1 MDKDTYDAVILGAGP
16 GGLTAAY
23 CLGKQRVRTLVV
35 ERSRQVGGLMR
46 GVSRGNFRVDLG
58 RKDLHAERFPDVGA
72 LWTSLLGADYVTTPR
87 HVGILYGGR
96 ILEKS
101 RGPRGPL
108 RGMSAGQALEVA
120 AGALWS
126 QVKPGSRA
134 VNSKADYDILRYGR
148 PYYDYFVG
156 EFQRKF
162 EGTDPTQVPPLRPM
176 PDVPRFA
183 VLRDYLW
190 RNRRP
195 EKPRPRHPALGT
207 QQIVDA
213 LWRGAE
219 ASGVEFVFGAEALA
233 LNAEGGKVGSVTIR
247 QDGVERT
254 LQTPNA
260 IAGLPAPMILK
271 LLQPAAPEA
280 VRTPPTEERALRKST
295 ALVYLFANEA
305 PRFPHSWLEV
315 TDPSLNMGR
324 VTSYFAWGGRM
335 VPAGQTALCI
345 EYFAVEGDRVL
356 ELSKEELLELA
367 LSEAAQSGLI
377 DRKRVFDSLVFQMP
391 LANATTLFTDWRTP
405 WMAQA
410 RGYLR
415 GIEGLFE
422 TNRPGMDR
430 SCLAGIDAAEA
441 CLSARAMSERSLDDT
456 EAVVE
461 PQRPARRLVRR
472 YAFGG

>member
-1 MDKDTYDAVILGAGP
+1 VDKTYDVVILGAGP
-16 GGLTAAY
+16 GGLTAAH
-23 CLGKQRVRTLVV
+23 CLGKQGVRTLIV

-46 GVSRGNFRVDLG
+46 GVSRGNFRLDLG
-58 RKDLHAERFPDVGA
+58 RKDLHADRFPDVHA
-72 LWTSLLGADYVTTPR
+72 LWTSLLGADYVATPR
-87 HVGILYGGR
+87 HVGILHGGR
-96 ILEKS
+96 ILEKC
-101 RGPRGPL
+101 RRPKGAL
-108 RGMSAGQALEVA
+108 RGMSAGMALKVA

-134 VNSKADYDILRYGR
+134 VKSKADYDILRYGK
-148 PYYDYFVG
+148 PYYEYFVG
-156 EFQRKF
+156 DFQRRF
-162 EGTDPTQVPPLRPM
+162 EGADPTQVPPLRPM

-183 VLRDYLW
+183 VLRDYLA
-190 RNRRP
+190 RNRGPARA
-195 EKPRPRHPALGT
+195 KPHHPAYGT
-207 QQIVDA
+207 QQIADA
-213 LWRGAE
+213 LWQGAQD
-219 ASGVEFVFGAEALA
+219 SGVEIAFGAEALA
-233 LNAEGGKVGSVTIR
+233 LNAEGGKLRSVTIR

-254 LQTPNA
+254 LPAGNA

-271 LLQPAAPEA
+271 LLQPVAPEA
-280 VRTPPTEERALRKST
+280 VRTPPAEERAVRKST

-315 TDPSLNMGR
+315 TDPALNIGR
-324 VTSYFAWGGRM
+324 VTSYSAWGGKM
-335 VPAGQTALCI
+335 VPPGQTALCI
-345 EYFAVEGDRVL
+345 EFFTTEGDEL
-356 ELSKEELLELA
+356 LTLSKEALLELA
-367 LSEAAQSGLI
+367 LTEASQSGLI
-377 DRKRVFDSLVFQMP
+377 DRTRVFDSLVFQMP

-456 EAVVE
+456 EAVTE
-461 PQRPARRLVRR
+461 TLRPARRRVWR

>member
-1 MDKDTYDAVILGAGP
+1 MEKDTYDVVILGAGP
-16 GGLTAAY
+16 GGLTAAHS
-23 CLGKQRVRTLVV
+23 LGKQGARTLVV

-46 GVSRGNFRVDLG
+46 GVSRGEFRLDLG
-58 RKDLHAERFPDVGA
+58 RKDLHADRFPDVHA
-72 LWTSLLGADYVTTPR
+72 LWTSLLGADYVATPR

-101 RGPRGPL
+101 RGPKGPL
-108 RGMSAGQALEVA
+108 RGMTAGHALKVA

-134 VNSKADYDILRYGR
+134 VKSKADFDVLRYGKA
-148 PYYDYFVG
+148 YYDTFVG
-156 EFQRKF
+156 DFQRKF
-162 EGTDPTQVPPLRPM
+162 EGTDPTQVAPLRPM
-176 PDVPRFA
+176 ADVPRFA
-183 VLRDYLW
+183 VLRDYLSKKPHG
-190 RNRRP
+190 NGARP
-195 EKPRPRHPALGT
+195 HHPAFGT

-213 LWRGAE
+213 LYRE
-219 ASGVEFVFGAEALA
+219 TQASGVEFAFGAEAVS
-233 LNAEGGKVGSVTIR
+233 LNTEGDRLRSVTIR

-254 LQTPNA
+254 LSAGNA

-280 VRTPPTEERALRKST
+280 VRTPPAEERSLRKST
-295 ALVYLFANEA
+295 ALVYLLANGA

-324 VTSYFAWGGRM
+324 VTSYSAWGGRM
-335 VPAGQTALCI
+335 VPRGKTALCI
-345 EYFAVEGDRVL
+345 EFFAIEGDGLL
-356 ELSKEELLELA
+356 ELSKEALLELA
-367 LSEAAQSGLI
+367 VSEATQTGLI
-377 DRKRVFDSLVFQMP
+377 DKGSIYDSLVFQMP

-410 RGYLR
+410 RSYLR

-441 CLSARAMSERSLDDT
+441 CLTARAMSERSLEDT
-456 EAVVE
+456 EAVTE
-461 PQRPARRLVRR
+461 TLRPARRRVWRF
-472 YAFGG
+472 AFGN